1 MKNGL
6 SIRKTLRALYRDEQG
21 ADMVEYILIVAAVA
35 LPLLGIIL
43 WFRDDLWSWA
53 KGLWETAKG
62 TATQSP

>member
-6 SIRKTLRALYRDEQG
+6 GIRKTLRALYRDEQG

-43 WFRDDLWSWA
+43 WFRDDLWTWA

-62 TATQSP
+62 TAAQSP